1 MFFIMKY
8 MSKKRME
15 GSFLPQLLEYNVV
28 LSCTYFC
35 FYAPFRNGKNVLVAS
50 IPKNVLEFPE

>member
-1 MFFIMKY
+1 

-15 GSFLPQLLEYNVV
+15 VSFLPQLLEYNVV